1 MMRKAWLTFLALTVA
16 FLVWNGSLLFTSF
29 IEAQEKASFPKPGFP
44 QSDLP
49 LVEKVIAA
57 RKQYQQAL
65 EQLREHYLRTG
76 DVERQQWVEEELI
89 GFHRITKRA
98 YILELDVPPPTLKPE
113 LNIPE
118 ANELYRRAMQFKGRG
133 YGQEYEDNMR
143 RAELLLQQLLTYYPQ
158 SDKIDDAAY
167 QLGEIY
173 ENRPFRQYRRA
184 AWYYERSFQW
194 NPNTSNDARLRAARI
209 YDRIL
214 QERGKAIQ
222 LYREVINYDADP
234 QRVEEAR
241 RRLKELSGNS
251 Q

>member
-1 MMRKAWLTFLALTVA
+1 MMWKPWPVFLATVVSFFAAMSSRLLTPLIQA
-16 FLVWNGSLLFTSF
+16 QDKTGLV
-29 IEAQEKASFPKPGFP
+29 KPNVSQG
-44 QSDLP
+44 DLP

-98 YILELDVPPPTLKPE
+98 YILELDVPPPSLKPE
-113 LNIPE
+113 HNIPE
-118 ANELYRRAMQFKGRG
+118 ANELFRRAMQFKGRG

>member
-1 MMRKAWLTFLALTVA
+1 MPYLSNPIRVLL
-16 FLVWNGSLLFTSF
+16 GSVLMGTGILSWPVSLC
-29 IEAQEKASFPKPGFP
+29 AQDKSGIGKPNVP
-44 QSDLP
+44 QGDLP

-65 EQLREHYLRTG
+65 EQLREYYLRTG
-76 DVERQQWVEEELI
+76 DVERQHWVEEELV

-113 LNIPE
+113 HNIPE
-118 ANELYRRAMQFKGRG
+118 ANELFRRAMQFKGRG

-222 LYREVINYDADP
+222 LYREVINHDADP

>member
-1 MMRKAWLTFLALTVA
+1 MTTAR
-16 FLVWNGSLLFTSF
+16 FTS
-29 IEAQEKASFPKPGFP
+29 ICATLLSCAATMLTTVSVAQDKQTIGKPNLP
-44 QSDLP
+44 QNEMP

-65 EQLREHYLRTG
+65 EQLREYYVRTG
-76 DVERQQWVEEELI
+76 DLERQQWVEEELI

-98 YILELDVPPPTLKPE
+98 YLLELDVPPPTLKPE
-113 LNIPE
+113 FNIPE
-118 ANELYRRAMQFKGRG
+118 ANELFRRALLYKGRG

-173 ENRPFRQYRRA
+173 ESRPFRQYRRA
-184 AWYYERSFQW
+184 AWYYERCFQW
-194 NPNTSNDARLRAARI
+194 NPNTSSDARLRAARI

-222 LYREVINYDADP
+222 LYREVINHDADP